1 MNPTEQIANLC
12 VRVAI
17 AAVCAVGVLGIGAA
31 GALAAQE
38 TPEVSYVENYVST
51 PNIVSPSHE
60 AFLHGVLDPAGGGE
74 PGTYRFLYKESTSG
88 ECEGGET
95 TTEGIAPTG
104 EREEPSQLVAGLKPG
119 TEYAVCLQTENAAKT
134 KSTSAPVSFKTAIEP
149 ETPVTSEPVQGVTAR
164 TAVFEG
170 VLNPNAAGEA
180 GSYEFL
186 YKNTAN
192 GAGCEGESVT
202 PGAGAAGSE
211 KEEARTEVS
220 ETTTGTVLEPNTT
233 YTVCLLARNN
243 AGETKLG
250 NAVQFTTLTAKLAV
264 ESVSTPVL
272 SADAATLEAV
282 VNPENEPTTGCVFDY
297 GETTGYGSE
306 VACETA
312 SIGGFGGQ
320 PMTVKIAGLTRD
332 TAYYYRVVV
341 KNATGESEDTG
352 KFVTNPAVAGP
363 PQADCPNPGHT
374 GLSDRLP
381 DCRAY
386 ELVTPP
392 DKQDSED
399 MFGTGDEQGG
409 VGGTDSSE
417 FGFPDEA
424 PGEEGDKFFLT
435 TAASF
440 GANPD
445 DGEGGYVFYRT
456 PDGWRETSLDEP
468 HGGGQTIFGNPV
480 FSPDF
485 SDALMAGKLGSYG
498 NPSAEREFAR
508 FGPPGGPYTTLASS
522 PLGTAVEA
530 VGASSSFGRVFFQS
544 REHLAGTAAVE
555 QLPGSNALYEYSEG
569 HYSLVNEKEGKTT
582 SPCGAISPASE
593 GYVGVYSHAV
603 SSDGSRVFFL
613 SPDPKNNKCYHE
625 TESGFEGV
633 PPELYVREGGRTREV
648 SVPETGVSDP
658 EGPEPAAFAGAS
670 ADGSRVF
677 FITRGELTADD
688 AGNIDPELYEYD
700 TQTEKLTRVSSGD
713 NHDAVGNVGWV
724 VPSEDGSTVYF
735 TATGN
740 LAPGAPTL
748 TPAPQY
754 EGQATEEQNYNL
766 YRYDTQTRTT
776 TYIATVSGLDWYKLG
791 IGGRVTLNIREPVQA
806 RADWQTTPDGGF
818 LLFAAVEDLTGY
830 DNQDPQ
836 YCEGGIGQPGGGNNN
851 QGGCAEVYRYD
862 AGTGS
867 LICVSC
873 NPGGALPYSSA
884 RFDGNTA
891 YREVRGISND
901 GAYAFF
907 NSGEALVPGATNG
920 QQNVFEW
927 HEGALSLI
935 SSGEDSSASYFL
947 GTDASGNDVFFGTHA
962 RLVAQ
967 DTDTSGDLYDARVDG
982 GFPVSRGSAA
992 CEGDACQS
1000 PPGPPVFGTPATLT
1014 LASSGNTAPQPGSS
1028 PTTAA
1033 KKTTK
1038 KANAGCTRTARRK
1051 CKGKAKAKHN
1061 RNARKARRT
1070 RDEGRAGR

>member
-1 MNPTEQIANLC
+1 MNPIVQIANFG

-17 AAVCAVGVLGIGAA
+17 AAVCAVGVLGLGAV

-38 TPEVSYVENYVST
+38 TPEVSYVEDYVSV
-51 PNIVSPSHE
+51 PNVVSPSHE
-60 AFLHGVLDPAGGGE
+60 AFVHGVLDPAGGGE

-95 TTEGIAPTG
+95 TTEGISPTG
-104 EREEPSQLVAGLKPG
+104 EREEPSQSITGLKAG
-119 TEYAVCLQTENAAKT
+119 TEYAVCLQVEDAVKT
-134 KSTSAPVSFKTAIEP
+134 KLTSLPVSFKTALEP
-149 ETPVTSEPVQGVTAR
+149 ERPVTSEPVQGVTAT

-170 VLNPNAAGEA
+170 LLNPNVAGEA

-192 GAGCEGESVT
+192 GPGCEGESQT
-202 PGAGAAGSE
+202 PGTGAAGSE
-211 KEEARTEVS
+211 HEQARTEVS
-220 ETTTGTVLEPNTT
+220 QATTGTVLEPNTT

-250 NAVQFTTLTAKLAV
+250 NAVQFTTLTAKPAV

-312 SIGGFGGQ
+312 SIEGFGGQ

-341 KNATGESEDTG
+341 KNASGESEMAG

-392 DKQDSED
+392 DKQDSKD
-399 MFGTGDEQGG
+399 MFGTGHEQQ
-409 VGGTDSSE
+409 VGGGDTSE

-424 PGEEGDKFFLT
+424 PGEEGDKFFLS

-445 DGEGGYVFYRT
+445 NGQGGYVFYRSFG
-456 PDGWRETSLDEP
+456 GWRETSLDEP
-468 HGGGQTIFGNPV
+468 HGGGQTISGNPV
-480 FSPDF
+480 FSPNF
-485 SDALMAGKLGSYG
+485 SSALMAGIVGSEG
-498 NPSAEREFAR
+498 DPSAQQRFAR
-508 FGPPGGPYTTLASS
+508 FGPPGGPYTTLAKS
-522 PLGTAVEA
+522 PLGSNVEA

-555 QLPGSNALYEYSEG
+555 QLPGSRALYEYNEG

-593 GYVGVYSHAV
+593 VEADFYSHAV
-603 SSDGSRVFFL
+603 STDGSRVFFL
-613 SPDPKNNKCYHE
+613 SPDPENEKCYAE
-625 TESGFEGV
+625 GLKGFEGV
-633 PPELYVREGGRTREV
+633 PPELYVREGGHTREV
-648 SVPETGVSDP
+648 STPEVGVGDP
-658 EGPEPAAFAGAS
+658 EGPQPAAFAGAS
-670 ADGSRVF
+670 ADGSHVF
-677 FITRGELTADD
+677 FVTRGELTADD
-688 AGNIDPELYEYD
+688 AGNTDPELYEYN

-713 NHDAVGNVGWV
+713 SHDAVGNVGWV

-748 TPAPQY
+748 TPADQY
-754 EGQATEEQNYNL
+754 GGRPDEVQAYNL

-776 TYIATVSGLDWYKLG
+776 TYIATVGGRDWYDVEA
-791 IGGRVTLNIREPVQA
+791 GGTLTLNIREPVNV
-806 RADWQTTPDGGF
+806 RADWQTTADGGF

-836 YCEGGIGQPGGGNNN
+836 YCEGGIGQPGGGN
-851 QGGCAEVYRYD
+851 GGCAEVYRYD

-873 NPGGALPYSSA
+873 NPGGTLPYSDA
-884 RFDGNTA
+884 RFDQNTM

-901 GAYAFF
+901 GAYVFF
-907 NSGEALVPGATNG
+907 DSGEALVPGATNG
-920 QQNVFEW
+920 QRNVFEW
-927 HEGALSLI
+927 HEGSLSLI

-1014 LASSGNTAPQPGSS
+1014 LASSGNMAPQPVSS
-1028 PTTAA
+1028 PTTAV

-1038 KANAGCTRTARRK
+1038 KASVGCTRTARRK